1 MKIGTIPPHWISEQQ
16 NLAARA
22 IISPFKPLPC
32 FIAGADIAFSPNGT
46 QAVAVAIVWDRT
58 ENRIIEKSISRRDV
72 EYPYI
77 PGFLSFREAPAL
89 LDAIAGLKQ
98 EWQVICFDGQG
109 MAHPRGCGLA
119 THMGVTLDRPS
130 IGIAKSRL
138 CGEYVEPATPAG
150 SYSPLRLDGKIVGS
164 VLRTRD
170 NVKPVFISVGHRM
183 DLPSARR
190 IAMACCTGY
199 RIPAPTRLA
208 DILTRQ
214 CRLS

>member
-16 NLAARA
+16 NIAAKT
-22 IISPFKPLPC
+22 IITPFKSLPR

-58 ENRIIEKSISRRDV
+58 ENLIIEKSISRRDV

-109 MAHPRGCGLA
+109 MAHPRGCGL
-119 THMGVTLDRPS
+119 G
-130 IGIAKSRL
+130 
-138 CGEYVEPATPAG
+138 PA
-150 SYSPLRLDGKIVGS
+150 R
-164 VLRTRD
+164 
-170 NVKPVFISVGHRM
+170 HR
-183 DLPSARR
+183 
-190 IAMACCTGY
+190 
-199 RIPAPTRLA
+199 
-208 DILTRQ
+208 RQ
-214 CRLS
+214 CAPAVPEPSQRAPGAGRPRSPRLPE